1 MGTVKIWYNEK
12 NTEGYVGGAIK
23 VSNKKKYIKIIS
35 INDEGQKEETVI
47 FKSAI
52 YGYKYIKG

>member
-1 MGTVKIWYNEK
+1 MGTVKIWYNEDDA
-12 NTEGYVGGAIK
+12 EGTFRGVIK
-23 VSNKKKYIKIIS
+23 FSNKKDCIKVIS